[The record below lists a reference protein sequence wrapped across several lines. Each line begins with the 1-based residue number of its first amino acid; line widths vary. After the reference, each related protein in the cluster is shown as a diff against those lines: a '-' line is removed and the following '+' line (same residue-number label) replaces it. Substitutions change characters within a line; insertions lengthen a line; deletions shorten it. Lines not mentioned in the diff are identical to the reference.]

1 MFDILLLFKLSLIE
15 CCMFENVEGD
25 MCMRLLLFMIRV
37 LIDKVDKLVLNVCW
51 WKWLWDM
58 FKYESILRGVREG
71 MGIFVI
77 FIFFRNK
84 VFSEFFSF
92 WNVVLVKVS
101 GLLLRYSMFSW

>member
-1 MFDILLLFKLSLIE
+1 
-15 CCMFENVEGD
+15 
-25 MCMRLLLFMIRV
+25 
-37 LIDKVDKLVLNVCW
+37 
-51 WKWLWDM
+51 M
-58 FKYESILRGVREG
+58 FKYDSILRGVRED

-84 VFSEFFSF
+84 VLSEFFSF